1 MLWGCSQ
8 DWVLLGSAWPLHL
21 DLHECGSGHLSDTAQ
36 SLWGLI
42 LALPVPLLMH
52 FMACFVLLAECTWL
66 FIRKLDCLIQCFIVL
81 SLFTRAFGALQN
93 TSSCFCGMGKWEQNL
108 DFRGKMSGQAE
119 GRRLWDPLCFR
130 ETWGL
135 GEVWPPPPSH
145 CSASIS

>member
-1 MLWGCSQ
+1 MF
-8 DWVLLGSAWPLHL
+8 GSAWPLHL

-93 TSSCFCGMGKWEQNL
+93 TSSCFCGMGKMGAKFGFQWENV
-108 DFRGKMSGQAE
+108 RA
-119 GRRLWDPLCFR
+119 GR
-130 ETWGL
+130 
-135 GEVWPPPPSH
+135 GEVPVGP
-145 CSASIS
+145 AVLQGNLGFG